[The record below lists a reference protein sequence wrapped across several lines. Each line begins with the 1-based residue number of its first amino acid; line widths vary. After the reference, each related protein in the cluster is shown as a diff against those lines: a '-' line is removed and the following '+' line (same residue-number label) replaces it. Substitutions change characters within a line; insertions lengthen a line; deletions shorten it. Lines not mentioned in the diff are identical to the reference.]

1 MASSWTH
8 DAFRTA
14 EVARL
19 AELDAERIRQMVRDG
34 YCQVARVGRYLHF
47 TFAEVVLF
55 RNIPRLL
62 QADVPARRIRDAT
75 ARSRRTVAH
84 RSRPFCDQ
92 SFCKGWICN
101 GARQR

>member
-8 DAFRTA
+8 DGFRTA

-19 AELDAERIRQMVRDG
+19 AGLDAERIRQMVRDG

-62 QADVPARRIRDAT
+62 QADLPARRIRDAT
-75 ARSRRTVAH
+75 ARLPNSCPPISPFL
-84 RSRPFCDQ
+84 RSVFL
-92 SFCKGWICN
+92 
-101 GARQR
+101 QRMDM

>member
-8 DAFRTA
+8 DGFRTA

-19 AELDAERIRQMVRDG
+19 AGLDAERIRQMVRDG

-55 RNIPRLL
+55 RNNRAQVLNQFACSDHFRLFACRYPPIVPLTRPR
-62 QADVPARRIRDAT
+62 
-75 ARSRRTVAH
+75 
-84 RSRPFCDQ
+84 
-92 SFCKGWICN
+92 
-101 GARQR
+101 